1 MSTMTVSNASLAEEA
16 RAFNLFSPPDD
27 YFIDPS
33 KYFRLLRDGDP
44 VHQQEDGSILLTQ
57 FDDVRQVWRD
67 LTGLVN
73 KEEQFCKR
81 FGQGPLLEHHTSTM
95 LFRDNPDHDRLRNI
109 VNPFF
114 SQTSIQSLAKFTQE
128 VIDSEIA
135 KVKAMGEFDFVRDFA
150 FRIPVALICKVIGV
164 PVEDADYIQAV
175 GRKVLFPLNP
185 KVPKEAI
192 AEGHDATTE
201 FKNYLRPFLD
211 SIKARS
217 SIDPTES
224 ILCAMAVAQR
234 DGVEIS
240 DDEILHMCIVTLNG
254 GHETTTNLISQSV
267 HFLMQDTESLLQLV
281 SGEVPIATALEELI
295 RFITP
300 LQLQGRR
307 TTQEVVLESGNGT
320 IPPGVEV
327 VLCQASANRDE
338 RAFENPQKLNL
349 SRRPNNHVGF
359 GAGIHVCLGRPLA
372 RMEASIAIPTVLRE
386 LPTIMRNGDARFH
399 RNTRFR
405 GLEKFPVRLA

>member
-1 MSTMTVSNASLAEEA
+1 MTTKTVSDASLAKKA
-16 RAFNLFSPPDD
+16 QAFNLFSPPDD

-33 KYFRLLRDGDP
+33 KYFKLLRDGDP

-73 KEEQFCKR
+73 KEEQFRKR
-81 FGQGPLLEHHTSTM
+81 FGPGPLLEHHTSTM

-114 SQTSIQSLAKFTQE
+114 SQTSIQSLAVFTQE
-128 VIDSEIA
+128 VVDREIA
-135 KVKAMGEFDFVRDFA
+135 KVKVMGEFDLVRDFA

-192 AEGHDATTE
+192 TEGHSATTE
-201 FKNYLRPFLD
+201 FKDYLRPFLEA
-211 SIKARS
+211 IKARS

-224 ILCAMAVAQR
+224 ILCAMAAAQR

-267 HFLMQDTESLLQLV
+267 HFLLQDPESQRQLV
-281 SGEVPIATALEELI
+281 SGEVPIANALEELI

-320 IPPGVEV
+320 VPPGVEV

-338 RAFENPQKLNL
+338 RAFENPEKLNL

-386 LPTIMRNGDARFH
+386 LPNIKRNGDAVFQ

>member
-1 MSTMTVSNASLAEEA
+1 MTASKTIETSLAERA
-16 RAFNLFSPPDD
+16 RAINLFSPPDD
-27 YFIDPS
+27 YFDDPS

-44 VHQQEDGSILLTQ
+44 VHQQEDGSILLTRY
-57 FDDVRQVWRD
+57 DDVRQIWRD
-67 LTGLVN
+67 LTGLVY
-73 KEEQFCKR
+73 KGEQFCKR
-81 FGQGPLLEHHTSTM
+81 FGEGPLLEHHTSTM

-114 SQTSIQSLAKFTQE
+114 SQTSIQSLSAFTQE
-128 VIDSEIA
+128 VVDREIK
-135 KVKAMGEFDFVRDFA
+135 KVKEMGEFDFVHDFA

-164 PVEDADYIQAV
+164 PVEDANYIQAV

-185 KVPKEAI
+185 KVPQDAI
-192 AEGHDATTE
+192 DDGHASVTE
-201 FKNYLRPFLD
+201 FKSYLAPFLGE
-211 SIKARS
+211 IKARS
-217 SIDPTES
+217 SIDPSES
-224 ILCAMAVAQR
+224 ILCAMAAAQR
-234 DGVEIS
+234 DGVEVS

-254 GHETTTNLISQSV
+254 GHETTTNLISQSI
-267 HFLMQDTESLLQLV
+267 HFLMEDPESLGQLRD
-281 SGEVPIATALEELI
+281 GEVPVATALEELI

-307 TTQEVVLESGNGT
+307 TTQDVELESGNGT
-320 IPPGVEV
+320 IQAGIEV

-338 RAFENPQKLNL
+338 RVFENPNKLNL

-372 RMEASIAIPTVLRE
+372 RMEASIAIPTVLKE
-386 LPTIMRNGDARFH
+386 LPTLTRNGKARFQ

-405 GLEKFPVRLA
+405 GLEKFPVKLA